1 MKYLLLYFI
10 IVLNTAFAQALAKA
24 DFKNINELSGWKLSF
39 QDDGTKA
46 WQKNW
51 FLDGLRAKIENSKR
65 GLLFSA
71 GDVEGDD
78 ACHAVLWT
86 KQSFSGDIKITY
98 NYTRTDTRQNWVN
111 IVYIHATGI
120 GEKPYDKDISTWSNL
135 RMIPYMSSYFKYMNA
150 LHISYAA
157 YDDELPKG
165 QDYIRLRKYPVAPKA
180 NFSKTTEIAPSYFNT
195 GLFVPGKEYQI
206 TIIKKAKQFY
216 FHVKG
221 DGQEKL
227 YSWDISS
234 AANITEGRVGLRHMY
249 TRSSLYKNFKIY
261 THN

>member
-1 MKYLLLYFI
+1 M
-10 IVLNTAFAQALAKA
+10 NTAIAQDLAQIN
-24 DFKNINELSGWKLSF
+24 FKNINDLENWKLSF
-39 QDDGTKA
+39 QDDGIKS
-46 WQKNW
+46 WQKKW
-51 FLDGLRAKIENSKR
+51 FLDGLRAKVENSKH

-71 GDVEGDD
+71 GDVDGDD

-86 KQSFSGDIKITY
+86 KQSFTGDIKITY

-111 IVYIHATGI
+111 IIYIHATGI
-120 GEKPYDKDISTWSNL
+120 GEKPYEKDISRWSNL

-157 YDDELPKG
+157 YDDDLPKG
-165 QDYIRLRKYPVAPKA
+165 QDYIRLRKYPVTPKA
-180 NFSKTTEIAPSYFNT
+180 NFSKTTEIAPSYFDT

-206 TIIKKAKQFY
+206 TIIKKANYFY

-221 DGQEKL
+221 DGKEKL

-234 AANITEGRVGLRHMY
+234 ALNIKEGRVGLRHMY
-249 TRSSLYKNFKIY
+249 TRAALYKNFKIY